1 VEDVSQEPLEPSPP
15 SKPAK
20 LDMSIDKEELK
31 YKDITETDGYQS
43 WLKLLEL
50 VKNKDRK
57 EYSK

>member
-1 VEDVSQEPLEPSPP
+1 MEPSPP
-15 SKPAK
+15 EKPTK
-20 LDMSIDKEELK
+20 LDMTIDKEELK
-31 YKDITETDGYQS
+31 YKDITETEGYKS